1 MHNRSDNCWF
11 SAGSLVCLWLAAI
24 TVLLTLFSVDA
35 YAQAIYGS
43 LNGTVTDS
51 GGAAVVNATVT
62 VTNVGKGT
70 KDVTQTNA
78 DGNYLVQHLIPDVY
92 KIRVEATGFSTAE
105 SNEIQVAADTSPRV
119 DVRLKVGSVQ
129 ETVVVTDETP
139 QLTTDRAAGFA
150 QSRSKRDQFCSA
162 GAGHHRFDV
171 PELDR

>member
-1 MHNRSDNCWF
+1 
-11 SAGSLVCLWLAAI
+11 LAAI

-105 SNEIQVAADTSPRV
+105 SNEIQVAADTSP
-119 DVRLKVGSVQ
+119 
-129 ETVVVTDETP
+129 
-139 QLTTDRAAGFA
+139 
-150 QSRSKRDQFCSA
+150 
-162 GAGHHRFDV
+162 
-171 PELDR
+171 